1 MRFGELAVG
10 FELNAQFVALN
21 PNDLAVLDYPVRFEV
36 DGNMGCVR
44 GLDRCSFGGNI
55 GNEAACAGAQMR
67 NEPNR
72 RTLSRCDFRRSS
84 TFTSI
89 SRATRQCAAPRARS
103 HCRFPFLEHS
113 QK

>member
-44 GLDRCSFGGNI
+44 GLDRCK
-55 GNEAACAGAQMR
+55 
-67 NEPNR
+67 
-72 RTLSRCDFRRSS
+72 
-84 TFTSI
+84 
-89 SRATRQCAAPRARS
+89 
-103 HCRFPFLEHS
+103 HW
-113 QK
+113 